1 MKKCG
6 IILATLILS
15 LTLAACSE
23 KAPIQGGDASSQAG
37 TITTEEAATTGASDT
52 AAASDTTAETAGTT
66 TREKTTTKATTTK
79 AKTTT
84 TKAPTT
90 TTTTT
95 TTKAPTTTTTT
106 TTAATSTAGSQ
117 KMSMEAYVA
126 AVQDQ
131 MGSLT
136 ESIKEAGMEFQL
148 LARGN
153 SMVYSY
159 RYTTDLGDT
168 SQLKEYFEQMM
179 DSMSSVFEMVLP
191 ELKANVEG
199 AESLIVEYLDKDG
212 NVIYSKEYK

>member
-90 TTTTT
+90 
-95 TTKAPTTTTTT
+95 TTTTTT